1 MREEGYVHDE
11 VVLHL
16 RELQREVT
24 RLRTRVRILWSAML
38 LAAIGLVPIALVR
51 AATNNAQRQPA
62 GEIVRARLFVVTD
75 ENGQEMAEFGFG
87 ASPMD
92 RDGKSIVAPH
102 LTLLAKDNGGSAE
115 LSVHRGGAALFL
127 GGGELYSIS
136 LLAHANASEAR
147 FLGGGGST
155 ILKHDESSNDL
166 GLVTQGGPAM
176 LLSNS
181 REGSGLVL
189 KDGTDKDRVAIV
201 GVGGNSLVLLSDAEG
216 DVRAML
222 GIQAAKGKAVP
233 SKLLLL
239 DSKGGVTFEAPQ
251 E

>member
-1 MREEGYVHDE
+1 MTEEAYVHDE
-11 VVLHL
+11 AVLRL
-16 RELQREVT
+16 RELQREVR
-24 RLRTRVRILWSAML
+24 RLRTRVRILWGAML
-38 LAAIGLVPIALVR
+38 LAAIGAVPIALVR
-51 AATNNAQRQPA
+51 AATNSAQQQPA
-62 GEIVRARLFVVTD
+62 GEVVRARLFVVTD
-75 ENGQEMAEFGFG
+75 ENGQERAEFGFG
-87 ASPMD
+87 ASPVGEG
-92 RDGKSIVAPH
+92 GKGEVAPH
-102 LTLLAKDNGGSAE
+102 LTLLAKENGGSAE
-115 LSVHRGGAALFL
+115 LSAHRGGARLFL
-127 GGGELYSIS
+127 GGGELYSVS

-155 ILKHDESSNDL
+155 VLKHDESSNDL

-176 LLSNS
+176 LLSNT

-189 KDGTDKDRVAIV
+189 KDGADKDRVAIV

-216 DVRAML
+216 GIRAML
-222 GIQAAKGKAVP
+222 GIQAAKDKAVP

>member
-1 MREEGYVHDE
+1 VREEGYVHDE
-11 VVLHL
+11 VVQHL

-24 RLRTRVRILWSAML
+24 RLRARVRLLWSAML
-38 LAAIGLVPIALVR
+38 LAVIGFVPIALVR
-51 AATNNAQRQPA
+51 AATNGAQHQPS
-62 GEIVRARLFVVTD
+62 GEVVRARLFVVTD
-75 ENGQEMAEFGFG
+75 EKGQERAEFGFG
-87 ASPMD
+87 ASPMGEG
-92 RDGKSIVAPH
+92 GKGEVAPH

-115 LSVHRGGAALFL
+115 LSAHRGGAALFL
-127 GGGELYSIS
+127 GGGELYSLS

-155 ILKHDESSNDL
+155 VLKHDESSNEL

-176 LLSNS
+176 LLSNT

-189 KDGTDKDRVAIV
+189 KDGSDKDRVAIV
-201 GVGGNSLVLLSDAEG
+201 GVGASSLVLLNDAEG
-216 DVRAML
+216 GLRAML
-222 GIQAAKGKAVP
+222 GIQAAKGKPVP

-239 DSKGGVTFEAPQ
+239 NSKGSVTFEAPQ